1 MNYSM
6 SRPRCLNRIVRVFSR
21 MKSSLLVREHDI
33 SEDSLCEFEDLL
45 NDSSPRGN
53 EEFRLFE
60 FYRYLYKN
68 TNYRYVRTLTSGK
81 KDYLVL
87 WTDHR
92 NVARFFQID
101 DIVIIRRLNKRF
113 KIFINTEH
121 MSLPQQPH
129 TSPQESNPE
138 PPDVQESKEPI
149 PKEPSPEEPESKEPE
164 SKEPETNSKETYLKK
179 LLKK

>member
-1 MNYSM
+1 
-6 SRPRCLNRIVRVFSR
+6 
-21 MKSSLLVREHDI
+21 MKSSLLVRGHDM
-33 SEDSLCEFEDLL
+33 SEESLCEFEDLL

-81 KDYLVL
+81 KEYLVL
-87 WTDHR
+87 WTDHI

-121 MSLPQQPH
+121 MPLPQQPH

-138 PPDVQESKEPI
+138 PPDVQESKEPES
-149 PKEPSPEEPESKEPE
+149 KEPESKEPE
-164 SKEPETNSKETYLKK
+164 SKEPEFKEPESKEPEFKEPKTNSKETYLKK